1 MAITT
6 VVSKVYPAAQIATAL
21 GNWYDERMQ
30 TALRR
35 PKSPEERKAQGGS
48 VFDIQPELS
57 SQQAVAV
64 LLELEE
70 ILGYEPKKKVIRRGG
85 YRSRSEFIGDLSAK
99 IKADFDNHYAAK
111 KPVVSVVEV
120 EKQVHAQ
127 L

>member
-1 MAITT
+1 MATAA
-6 VVSKVYPAAQIATAL
+6 VVSKVYPTSRIANAL
-21 GNWYDERMQ
+21 GSWYDERMQ

-35 PKSPEERKAQGGS
+35 PKSPEERKAEGGS

-70 ILGYEPKKKVIRRGG
+70 ILGYEPKKKVIRHGG
-85 YRSRSEFIGDLSAK
+85 YRSRSEFINGLSAK
-99 IKADFDNHYAAK
+99 IEADFSDRYAAK
-111 KPVVSVVEV
+111 KTVVSVVEV
-120 EKQVHAQ
+120 ENQLHAQ